1 MYKFRLHYNYPCFY
15 LQGATRFVANL
26 VSAYIILRYLDTINL
41 EFRSTSEKRSDK
53 SYKTTNVKIVIKIT
67 KKLEDKED

>member
-1 MYKFRLHYNYPCFY
+1 M
-15 LQGATRFVANL
+15 G
-26 VSAYIILRYLDTINL
+26 

>member
-1 MYKFRLHYNYPCFY
+1 MCKFRLHYNYPCFY
-15 LQGATRFVANL
+15 FQGVTRFVTNL
-26 VSAYIILRYLDTINL
+26 ISAYIILRYLDTINL

>member
-1 MYKFRLHYNYPCFY
+1 M
-15 LQGATRFVANL
+15 G
-26 VSAYIILRYLDTINL
+26 

-67 KKLEDKED
+67 KNLRTKKTELLTMIPL